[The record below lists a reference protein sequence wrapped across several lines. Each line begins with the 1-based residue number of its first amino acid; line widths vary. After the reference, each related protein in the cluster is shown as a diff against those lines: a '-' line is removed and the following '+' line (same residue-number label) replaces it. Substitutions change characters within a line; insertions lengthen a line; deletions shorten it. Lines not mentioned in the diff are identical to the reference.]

1 MLRATRSVPA
11 LAVVAISALGGTARA
26 EVLPGRPDESIQQA
40 YGTIVA
46 GTVYSGAF
54 DNTSYDDVDYLA
66 FVVSHA
72 GESFHFTVTNTTQS
86 CNDPDLTDCPVF
98 ATLMDSTGNQVGG
111 DTSTA
116 GTSAVTTGAMQTI
129 DWTFT
134 QPGTYYLLME
144 SNGDEAPGS
153 PSYSVSFMS
162 ISPAPV
168 LSSLTVRAHQRG
180 TSVAARF
187 DLGQSASTVTATL
200 VALHS
205 GGQQKPVTTVRLFNL
220 AAGPHQLTIR
230 LPASWSR
237 KLKRLHHLS
246 LQLNLNVVSQA
257 GAQATNSR
265 RVSLT
270 F

>member
-1 MLRATRSVPA
+1 MPA
-11 LAVVAISALGGTARA
+11 LAAAAISAIGGAAQA
-26 EVLPGRPDESIQQA
+26 EVVTGRPDESIQQA

-46 GTVYSGAF
+46 GKVYSGAF

-66 FVVSHA
+66 FVVSRA

-98 ATLMDSTGNQVGG
+98 ATLMDSTDNQVGG

-116 GTSAVTTGAMQTI
+116 GTSAVTTGTVQTI

-144 SNGDEAPGS
+144 SNGDEVPGS
-153 PSYSVSFMS
+153 PSYSVSFTS
-162 ISPAPV
+162 ISPAPM

-200 VALHS
+200 AALHS
-205 GGQQKPVTTVRLFNL
+205 GGRQQPVTIVRLFNL
-220 AAGPHQLTIR
+220 AAGPRQLTIR
-230 LPASWSR
+230 LPESWG
-237 KLKRLHHLS
+237 KTLKRLRHLS
-246 LQLNLNVVSQA
+246 LLLNLNVVSQA
-257 GAQATNSR
+257 GEQASNSR

-270 F
+270 L